1 VLDGKEKYILEKF
14 PLTDEQYW
22 KKQGNS
28 SIIADKIALRLV
40 GKKGIVVTEAGFG
53 ADIGCEKFFNIKT
66 RASGLKPDCAV
77 IVATVRAL
85 KTHGGGPPVTAGTP
99 LNRVYSEE
107 HVELVTQGCC
117 NLARHIQNT
126 KKFGVGVVVAINK
139 FHTDTQAELDV
150 VRSLA
155 LQAGADACVVA
166 NHWALGGAGAV
177 DLGRAVL
184 GVCDSSRE
192 RRRGRGDAG
201 IPRYLYSLNETLKT
215 KIERIA
221 VEIYHAGKVEFLPAA
236 ELQLEQCQ
244 HLGWGHFP
252 VCIAK
257 TQYSFSSDPELKG
270 APEGHTLTV
279 REARASVGA
288 GFVFVLTG
296 SIMTIPGLPT
306 RPGYYDVDLL
316 EDGRIVG
323 LF

>member
-1 VLDGKEKYILEKF
+1 V
-14 PLTDEQYW
+14 
-22 KKQGNS
+22 
-28 SIIADKIALRLV
+28 
-40 GKKGIVVTEAGFG
+40 
-53 ADIGCEKFFNIKT
+53 
-66 RASGLKPDCAV
+66 
-77 IVATVRAL
+77 
-85 KTHGGGPPVTAGTP
+85 VTAGTP

-107 HVELVTQGCC
+107 HIELVTAGTC
-117 NLARHIQNT
+117 NLARHIENT

-150 VRSLA
+150 VRDLA
-155 LQAGADACVVA
+155 LKAGADACVVA
-166 NHWALGGAGAV
+166 NHWAMGGAGAV

-184 GVCDSSRE
+184 SVCDNSRE
-192 RRRGRGDAG
+192 RRRGGG
-201 IPRYLYSLNETLKT
+201 GMPRFLYGLEEPLKA

-221 VEIYHAGKVEFLPAA
+221 SEIYRASKVEFLPLA
-236 ELQLEQCQ
+236 ETQLAQCER
-244 HLGWGHFP
+244 LGWGRFP

>member
-1 VLDGKEKYILEKF
+1 M
-14 PLTDEQYW
+14 
-22 KKQGNS
+22 
-28 SIIADKIALRLV
+28 
-40 GKKGIVVTEAGFG
+40 VTEAGFG
-53 ADIGCEKFFNIKT
+53 ADIGCEKFFDIKT

-85 KTHGGGPPVTAGTP
+85 KTHGGGPPVVAGTP
-99 LNRVYSEE
+99 LHRVYSEE
-107 HVELVTQGCC
+107 ALDLVKTGCC
-117 NLARHIQNT
+117 NLSRHIENT
-126 KKFGVGVVVAINK
+126 KKFGVGVVVAINQ
-139 FHTDTQAELDV
+139 FHTDTPAELEAV
-150 VRSLA
+150 KELA
-155 LQAGADACVVA
+155 LQAGADACVVS

-184 GVCDSSRE
+184 AVCDASKE
-192 RRRGRGDAG
+192 RRRVSGERGL
-201 IPRYLYSLNETLKT
+201 PRFLYGLEEPLKA
-215 KIERIA
+215 KVERVA
-221 VEIYHAGKVEFLPAA
+221 FEIYRAGKVEFSPLA
-236 ELQLEQCQ
+236 EQQLAQCER
-244 HLGWGHFP
+244 LGWGRFP

-257 TQYSFSSDPELKG
+257 TQYSFSSNAELKG

-296 SIMTIPGLPT
+296 DIMTIPGLPT